1 MMELADKNF
10 KDVIITMLKYVKENM
25 SIMNENIENLSR

>member
-1 MMELADKNF
+1 MELADKNC
-10 KDVIITMLKYVKENM
+10 KDVIVTMLKYVKENM